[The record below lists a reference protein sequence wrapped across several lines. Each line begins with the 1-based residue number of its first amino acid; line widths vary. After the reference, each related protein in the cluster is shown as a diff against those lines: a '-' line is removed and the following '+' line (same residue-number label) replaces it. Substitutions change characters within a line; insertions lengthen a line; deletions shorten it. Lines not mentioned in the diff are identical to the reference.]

1 MLLDNENIVTE
12 DVDVVD
18 ESADEALSGIY
29 EEALESYIGLEEAF
43 GEMQVDQ
50 CIDEF
55 KLFKK
60 TGALAKAK
68 DTAKGYAAKAVAW
81 LKKVWNAIK
90 AFWIK
95 VTNKLRSWFMTSEKF
110 YDANKTAISKGA
122 GKVKGF
128 KGYKYGSI
136 ITIANKVQEIANSTK
151 KMLTVN
157 FSSLRNKDNQLTGKE
172 AIGAAKAKLGGE
184 KLYASMLDDI
194 RTQIAGNSDAGAFK
208 TNLIAKYRG
217 AAKVEL
223 KAADFQFSDL
233 ASADSTNK
241 SIAIASKSCDL
252 LMQNVI
258 TQVSSDKV
266 GSTNEIAYLKQVVQI
281 FHQAMGVCGSLMAA
295 SLTQTKAFAVAAV
308 SAAGKTINSKNE
320 DTSVE
325 DGESVE
331 EGAEETGEAL
341 FESDAEWTHY
351 MQECGIDPII

>member
-18 ESADEALSGIY
+18 EGADEALSGIY

-43 GEMQVDQ
+43 GEMQVNQ

-60 TGALAKAK
+60 TGALAKTK

-110 YDANKTAISKGA
+110 YAANKTAISKGA

-136 ITIANKVQEIANSTK
+136 ITIANKVQEIANTTK
-151 KMLTVN
+151 KMLTSG
-157 FSSLRNKDNQLTGKE
+157 FTSLLNKDARPTAKE

-184 KLYASMLDDI
+184 KVYGSMLDDI
-194 RTQIAGNSDAGAFK
+194 RTQLAGNSDAGSFK
-208 TNLIAKYRG
+208 TNQSSPLG
-217 AAKVEL
+217 A
-223 KAADFQFSDL
+223 
-233 ASADSTNK
+233 STW
-241 SIAIASKSCDL
+241 
-252 LMQNVI
+252 
-258 TQVSSDKV
+258 
-266 GSTNEIAYLKQVVQI
+266 
-281 FHQAMGVCGSLMAA
+281 SL
-295 SLTQTKAFAVAAV
+295 S
-308 SAAGKTINSKNE
+308 
-320 DTSVE
+320 
-325 DGESVE
+325 
-331 EGAEETGEAL
+331 
-341 FESDAEWTHY
+341 
-351 MQECGIDPII
+351 